1 MKKMLSKIHIPSFL
15 VGILVTMIVYSA
27 LGWLGVAAI
36 VVIAAGW
43 GKWRMWYFCTKGILR
58 RHMQALTAIVFLC
71 VVSTGCSVGIDS
83 GRNTRAIAE
92 ADSRAQV
99 QIAREDSYA
108 RAAEAEYRYLARQ
121 SDAAARI
128 EVAEIRSMTRLA
140 IFNNMSIALPM
151 IAGIVV
157 LGIMAIL
164 YMSNNNKR
172 QDMDMMA
179 RLLYQQQGSNR
190 LNMINEQRALDDPRP
205 ARVMV
210 KQIEKRDDYEPPMM
224 IVE

>member
-1 MKKMLSKIHIPSFL
+1 MNKLLIAVVLS
-15 VGILVTMIVYSA
+15 
-27 LGWLGVAAI
+27 
-36 VVIAAGW
+36 VI
-43 GKWRMWYFCTKGILR
+43 
-58 RHMQALTAIVFLC
+58 
-71 VVSTGCSVGIDS
+71 STGCSVGIDS

-92 ADSRAQV
+92 ADSSARV
-99 QIAREDSYA
+99 EIAREDRYA

-151 IAGIVV
+151 IAGIIVI
-157 LGIMAIL
+157 GIMAIL
-164 YMSNNNKR
+164 YMSNNSKR

-179 RLLYQQQGSNR
+179 RLLYQQADSNR
-190 LNMINEQRALDDPRP
+190 LNLISEQRALEEPRP
-205 ARVMV
+205 PRVMV
-210 KQIEKRDDYEPPMM
+210 RQIEQRDEPPMM